1 MTSSST
7 PPVDLPDASKPRALI
22 YARDKE
28 SESVI
33 RQCLVGLG
41 VTDALFRPGGVK
53 TATSEISNVGAL
65 QLLIVDADG
74 QDPMAS
80 IPELM
85 SACSPSTGVIVLGEA
100 DDLSLYRHLREA
112 GVADYIFKPL
122 VSSLVTKACSRIL
135 NGAHE
140 REGPPSGQLVTV
152 MGVRGGVG
160 ATTIAVRTAW
170 ELARAPRPVV
180 MLDLQLRF
188 GDAALQLD
196 VAPNDALRIALESVE
211 RVDPLFIERGVI
223 HVSDRLDLMASMAP
237 LDKQPQF
244 NEESVLQLL
253 AQFQQHYRYVVLD
266 VSNMTTGLM
275 PRALQLPGTFV
286 LVSDGRLA
294 SAREVRRWREV
305 LGDDVPGRPVLHI
318 LNRHG
323 SPGELPMDDFAKA
336 AGRLPDMVIPFARDI
351 AIASNL
357 GIGARPDCPELQRG
371 LAPLLQQVAGQAPLA
386 RTAAACAAVR
396 LTGGGTGN
404 ARQQRLRRRRHPR
417 RSASAHR
424 AVGRHPADRGAAV
437 RQDRAIRR
445 ADRQ

>member
-7 PPVDLPDASKPRALI
+7 PPVNLTDAPKPRALI

-28 SESVI
+28 SESII
-33 RQCLVGLG
+33 RQSLAGLG
-41 VTDALFRPGGVK
+41 VTDAEFRPGGVK
-53 TATSEISNVGAL
+53 TATAEIPSLGPFP
-65 QLLIVDADG
+65 LLIVDADG
-74 QDPMAS
+74 QNPMAS

-100 DDLSLYRHLREA
+100 DDLSLYRHLRDA
-112 GVADYIFKPL
+112 GVSDYIFKPL

-140 REGPPSGQLVTV
+140 RDGAPQGELITV

-170 ELARAPRPVV
+170 ELARSPRPVV
-180 MLDLQLRF
+180 MLDLQIRF

-196 VAPNDALRIALESVE
+196 VAPNDALRVALESVE

-237 LDKQPQF
+237 LEKQPQF
-244 NEESVLQLL
+244 SEDAVLQLL

-266 VSNMTTGLM
+266 VPIMTTGLM
-275 PRALQLPGTFV
+275 PRALQLASTFV

-323 SPGELPMDDFAKA
+323 SPGELPLEDFAKA
-336 AGRLPDMVIPFARDI
+336 AGQPPDMVIPFARDI

-371 LAPLLQQVAGQAPLA
+371 LAPLIQRVAGQAPPHGRPLLA
-386 RTAAACAAVR
+386 RLFA
-396 LTGGGTGN
+396 
-404 ARQQRLRRRRHPR
+404 
-417 RSASAHR
+417 
-424 AVGRHPADRGAAV
+424 
-437 RQDRAIRR
+437 
-445 ADRQ
+445 